1 MAIVVIEAL
10 FAPLTGF
17 GLGRGLR
24 GLIKGGRLLC
34 RRQQVVQVRL
44 EQTLH
49 GPTWKEGLPLRDQRI
64 AGPVEREV
72 EKWCARLGG
81 RSRRSLPGEADDP
94 LDPFAR
100 ELARRKVIHRRR
112 FQGLPIQ
119 GIASRDG
126 GGPPLPPT
134 ASPPPRTTLVSRAL
148 RAFPL
153 APHPGRRV
161 LRWSSHQGLVRA
173 PGGNRTWLSNHLPY
187 GSRLRSLTLSARSI
201 AAVHSRQDGPVRR
214 ASPLTSL
221 RGPGTKLSTYVLIW
235 SHVTGLARR
244 IRPIHR

>member
-1 MAIVVIEAL
+1 MALGVIEAL
-10 FAPLTGF
+10 FAPLAGF

-24 GLIKGGRLLC
+24 RLVRGGRLLC

-49 GPTWKEGLPLRDQRI
+49 GRTWKEGLPLRDQRI

-72 EKWCARLGG
+72 EKWCARVGG

-119 GIASRDG
+119 GVASRDR
-126 GGPPLPPT
+126 GGPPLPPA
-134 ASPPPRTTLVSRAL
+134 ASPPPRTTLISRAL
-148 RAFPL
+148 RAFLL
-153 APHPGRRV
+153 ATHPGRSV
-161 LRWSSHQGLVRA
+161 LSGGA
-173 PGGNRTWLSNHLPY
+173 PTRDSFGRRGELGRGSPTTSRMGVGFGPLP
-187 GSRLRSLTLSARSI
+187 SPLFRSLPSIAVKMALSA
-201 AAVHSRQDGPVRR
+201 G
-214 ASPLTSL
+214 L
-221 RGPGTKLSTYVLIW
+221 R
-235 SHVTGLARR
+235 H
-244 IRPIHR
+244 